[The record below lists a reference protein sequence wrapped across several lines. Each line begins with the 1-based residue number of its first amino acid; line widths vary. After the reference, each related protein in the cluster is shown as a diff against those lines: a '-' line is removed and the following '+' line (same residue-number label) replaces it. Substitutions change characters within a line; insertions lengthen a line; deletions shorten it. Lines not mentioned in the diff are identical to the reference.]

1 MNIINCGTSG
11 ATWPQWS
18 MYLIRSGMHITR
30 AVSPNTPQRHRTIH
44 PSHHNSHQTR
54 ACVHAIHASAMSEGH
69 STHHIVHPS
78 HAHTCITQ
86 QWSGGIDTCMSH
98 HTSHTLRRHVKC
110 FSIAV
115 LESIGLGSQ
124 HSAAVHVTSSTEVRC
139 V

>member
-1 MNIINCGTSG
+1 MRIINCRTSG
-11 ATWPQWS
+11 ATWPQWP
-18 MYLIRSGMHITR
+18 MKLIRSGMHITR

-54 ACVHAIHASAMSEGH
+54 TCVHAIHASAMSEGH

-110 FSIAV
+110 LSIACLV
-115 LESIGLGSQ
+115 SIGLGSQ
-124 HSAAVHVTSSTEVRC
+124 HSAAVNVASSAKYRRV
-139 V
+139 